1 MIAIIL
7 GSTKTDCTEMM
18 AWMVALLG
26 LGTAHINHIKRVAG
40 IDHVGLGA
48 GYDGINL

>member
-1 MIAIIL
+1 MPANPVIRYPADQHKH
-7 GSTKTDCTEMM
+7 THTDTH
-18 AWMVALLG
+18 AN
-26 LGTAHINHIKRVAG
+26 TAHINHIKRVAG